1 MQLLSEQGRYPGA
14 GGILFLFFQN
24 DEGEGSL
31 CRSASI
37 LPSYIGPICMVF
49 QLEISGSMGGGGF
62 GILFHETIHD
72 FQPDL
77 LFFGFHGLCSLSLRV
92 LLCIG
97 LDAHLAWSYPYRRN
111 LAFGLVAIILFNLL
125 FPQLSL
131 VYLGGFLEGKGGVR
145 GKDCSFPPFSYSP
158 FFCCL

>member
-14 GGILFLFFQN
+14 GGNTIFGFPKMTRGRGVCADRLQRPHLHGVPTRN
-24 DEGEGSL
+24 SRVDGWW
-31 CRSASI
+31 
-37 LPSYIGPICMVF
+37 
-49 QLEISGSMGGGGF
+49 GF

-72 FQPDL
+72 VQPDL